1 MFNDVKYRYSKL
13 GFAGNSEPSFILP
26 TVVGVNDSFL
36 KNLRQTDAS
45 DNSNWIAQYNAGV
58 MADLDF
64 IIGDEALSRSGG
76 IYSLDRPIHHS
87 QVQIDYES
95 HISQFQCWFCGSLI
109 VMFHVEH
116 MNYCS

>member
-1 MFNDVKYRYSKL
+1 MKSRYSKL

-45 DNSNWIAQYNAGV
+45 DNSNWLAQYNAGV

-64 IIGDEALSRSGG
+64 IIGDEALTRSGG
-76 IYSLDRPIHHS
+76 IYSLDRPIRHS
-87 QVQIDYES
+87 QV
-95 HISQFQCWFCGSLI
+95 
-109 VMFHVEH
+109 
-116 MNYCS
+116 